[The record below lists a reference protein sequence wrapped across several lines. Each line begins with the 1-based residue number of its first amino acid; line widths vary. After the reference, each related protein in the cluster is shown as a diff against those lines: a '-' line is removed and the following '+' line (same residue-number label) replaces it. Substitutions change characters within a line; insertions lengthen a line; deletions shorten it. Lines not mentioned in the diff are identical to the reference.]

1 MVQQLKATYSNGV
14 FKPAMPID
22 LDDGAQVVIEV
33 SEESHARNEFL
44 GLEASAGGWKDIVDC
59 EQLINDGIA
68 ISLVSVAELYHS
80 VFRSRDP
87 QRAELNLL

>member
-14 FKPAMPID
+14 FKPATPVD

-33 SEESHARNEFL
+33 SEESHASNEFP

-59 EQLINDGIA
+59 EQLINDIYQSRSTESRGQA
-68 ISLVSVAELYHS
+68 LPEL
-80 VFRSRDP
+80 
-87 QRAELNLL
+87 E

>member
-14 FKPAMPID
+14 FKPATPVD

-33 SEESHARNEFL
+33 SEESHTRNEFP

-59 EQLINDGIA
+59 EQLINDIYQSRSTESRGQA
-68 ISLVSVAELYHS
+68 LPEL
-80 VFRSRDP
+80 
-87 QRAELNLL
+87 E